1 MEDIITFTGVVMIVF
16 GILQIILFFKIWAMT
31 NNVREIKGK
40 LEENISDDAI
50 LLKAQLFALDGDKQ
64 QSFNLYKE
72 SFHKSIIELFNKTI
86 SEFGDK
92 DNLDYK
98 ERNEYYKSEYKKV
111 VKYYIYHLNPVY
123 YLTFGIKLDT
133 EKFDSYE
140 KIHSLICE
148 SI

>member
-16 GILQIILFFKIWAMT
+16 GILQIILFFKIWGMT
-31 NNVREIKGK
+31 NNVSKIKGK
-40 LEENISDDAI
+40 LEENLNDDAI

-92 DNLDYK
+92 
-98 ERNEYYKSEYKKV
+98 
-111 VKYYIYHLNPVY
+111 YYIKRVEKL
-123 YLTFGIKLDT
+123 GIKLDT

>member
-111 VKYYIYHLNPVY
+111 VKYYIKRVEKL
-123 YLTFGIKLDT
+123 GIKLDT

-140 KIHSLICE
+140 KIHSLICKTK
-148 SI
+148 

>member
-1 MEDIITFTGVVMIVF
+1 MEDLMTFTGIVMIAF

-40 LEENISDDAI
+40 LEENISDDTI

-111 VKYYIYHLNPVY
+111 VKYYIKRVEKL
-123 YLTFGIKLDT
+123 GIKLDT

>member
-1 MEDIITFTGVVMIVF
+1 MTFTGIVMIAF
-16 GILQIILFFKIWAMT
+16 GILQIILFFKIWGMT
-31 NNVREIKGK
+31 NDVSKIKNK
-40 LEENISDDAI
+40 LQEDLNDETI

-64 QSFNLYKE
+64 QSFDLYKE

-98 ERNEYYKSEYKKV
+98 ERNQYYKSEYKKV
-111 VKYYIYHLNPVY
+111 VKYYTKRVEKLDM
-123 YLTFGIKLDT
+123 KLDT

-140 KIHSLICE
+140 KVYSFICG

>member
-1 MEDIITFTGVVMIVF
+1 MEDLMTFTGIVMIAF

-40 LEENISDDAI
+40 LEENISDDTI

-111 VKYYIYHLNPVY
+111 IKYYIKRVEKLDM
-123 YLTFGIKLDT
+123 KLDT

-140 KIHSLICE
+140 KVYSFICE
-148 SI
+148 SN